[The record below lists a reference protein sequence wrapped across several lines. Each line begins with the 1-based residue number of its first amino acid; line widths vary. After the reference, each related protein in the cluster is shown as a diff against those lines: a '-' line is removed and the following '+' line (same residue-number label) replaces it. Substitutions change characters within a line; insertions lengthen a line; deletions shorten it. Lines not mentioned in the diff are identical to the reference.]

1 MPLDRV
7 QDIASTPA
15 VTLGWPPIVL
25 SARPRVGDPHV
36 SKP

>member
-15 VTLGWPPIVL
+15 VILGWLPVLL
-25 SARPRVGDPHV
+25 SARPR
-36 SKP
+36 

>member
-15 VTLGWPPIVL
+15 VTLGWLPIL
-25 SARPRVGDPHV
+25 LYARPR
-36 SKP
+36 